1 MLLLRHERIK
11 ELGLQ
16 SHGEVSS
23 PQRISEEHIIVDHED
38 DTGRFGHFESCWH
51 SIFRFR
57 PLRFVGKYSYSLYV
71 FRVPIQ
77 TYLSHKFP
85 LDLMVN
91 VSTLSSWGRFSCG
104 NWHSA
109 KCPDLHRGSV
119 GHL

>member
-1 MLLLRHERIK
+1 
-11 ELGLQ
+11 
-16 SHGEVSS
+16 
-23 PQRISEEHIIVDHED
+23 
-38 DTGRFGHFESCWH
+38 
-51 SIFRFR
+51 
-57 PLRFVGKYSYSLYV
+57 
-71 FRVPIQ
+71 VPIQ